1 LYGIRKRVEQRELQ
15 ELVLQKGGVGV
26 RCRERF
32 RILNKGGG
40 GIIWYD

>member
-15 ELVLQKGGVGV
+15 ELVLLNGRVGV

-32 RILNKGGG
+32 RKLNKGGG